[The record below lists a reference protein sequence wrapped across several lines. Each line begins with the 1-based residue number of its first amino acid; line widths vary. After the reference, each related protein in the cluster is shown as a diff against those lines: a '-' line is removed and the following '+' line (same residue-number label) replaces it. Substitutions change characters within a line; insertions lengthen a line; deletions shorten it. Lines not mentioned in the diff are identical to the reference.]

1 MSDAHKT
8 KPYIKL
14 AGSLVGLGM
23 AIFFF
28 ERYGL
33 SQMQGA
39 QLAGWLISL
48 MVIAPVL
55 LVLSGCA
62 VFVVGKMRRL

>member
-1 MSDAHKT
+1 MASDKA
-8 KPYIKL
+8 KPYVKL
-14 AGSLVGLGM
+14 AGTLVGLGM

-33 SQMQGA
+33 SQLNGVH
-39 QLAGWLISL
+39 LAGWLISA
-48 MVIAPVL
+48 MVIAPIV

-62 VFVVGKMRRL
+62 VFVFGRMRRL